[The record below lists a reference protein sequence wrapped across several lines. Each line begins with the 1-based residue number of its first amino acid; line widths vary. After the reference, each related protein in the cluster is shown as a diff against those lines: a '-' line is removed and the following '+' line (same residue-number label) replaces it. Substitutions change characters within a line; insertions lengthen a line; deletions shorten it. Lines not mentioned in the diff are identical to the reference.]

1 MSFMAA
7 PSLLGILSSFAANAV
22 ASSVFRKKSSPAPAA
37 APAAAAPAAA
47 AGGGAATALA
57 SGPQD
62 VAQRE
67 QKLGQRASA
76 GAVSTDDNV
85 AGTLGGAKRRGASRA
100 LLG

>member
-7 PSLLGILSSFAANAV
+7 PSLLGILSSFAASAV
-22 ASSVFRKKSSPAPAA
+22 ASSVFGKKDSP

>member
-22 ASSVFRKKSSPAPAA
+22 ASSVFRKKSSP